1 MYGGSIV
8 KADPSHDQQN
18 SFVSVSPATQNMTHQ
33 GQVSGKIPPAFEH
46 DPLYT
51 PEVETSTCGSNQRD
65 EGGRFVEVTPTAHS
79 FPEKSPEEVCI
90 PGMDHG
96 IEHGNSTSSPYGNC
110 SRQDNSRT
118 LGRFTANTT
127 SASVFSGKPS
137 GLDLLLLAVT
147 ASPDANSDQDESE
160 CAGSQDTVSTNH
172 DTDDQLKEASIAT
185 SRPRR
190 TRIKPTQKEPMLPPA
205 KLTNNAVAPKRS
217 KSKKKTPK
225 SNDQKSASGAI
236 ETPSD
241 LDILRGRGGT
251 TNRHKGN
258 MRFRDEARKLR
269 SAYRDD
275 GVSRKEKYMYSNI
288 LLQAVKDYGGRFLEK
303 GDDGFW
309 YEMSENAARKK
320 ASQGSFYYRKDVS
333 SQWTLTLTAS
343 LFRCIVVQC
352 CEKGIGTKLL
362 VQFCT

>member
-1 MYGGSIV
+1 MYGRLIV
-8 KADPSHDQQN
+8 KADPSHDHQD
-18 SFVSVSPATQNMTHQ
+18 SFVSVSPATQNMAHQ
-33 GQVSGKIPPAFEH
+33 GQVSGKNPPFFDH
-46 DPLYT
+46 NSLYT

-65 EGGRFVEVTPTAHS
+65 EGGHFVEVTPTAHS

-90 PGMDHG
+90 SGKDHG
-96 IEHGNSTSSPYGNC
+96 IEIGNSTSSPYGNR
-110 SRQDNSRT
+110 SHQDNSRT
-118 LGRFTANTT
+118 LGKFTASTT
-127 SASVFSGKPS
+127 SVSDFSGKPS

-147 ASPDANSDQDESE
+147 ASPDANCDQDESE
-160 CAGSQDTVSTNH
+160 YAGSQETVSTNH
-172 DTDDQLKEASIAT
+172 DTDEQLKESSIAT

-190 TRIKPTQKEPMLPPA
+190 TRIKPTQKEAMLPPA

-225 SNDQKSASGAI
+225 SNDQKLASGAI

-269 SAYRDD
+269 SAYRDN
-275 GVSRKEKYMYSNI
+275 GVSRKEKYMYSNVCTNILALYFLTYTGFIVFNLSSYLFSHQI

-303 GDDGFW
+303 GNDGFW

-320 ASQGSFYYRKDVS
+320 ASQGAF
-333 SQWTLTLTAS
+333 
-343 LFRCIVVQC
+343 F
-352 CEKGIGTKLL
+352 IG
-362 VQFCT
+362 

>member
-1 MYGGSIV
+1 
-8 KADPSHDQQN
+8 
-18 SFVSVSPATQNMTHQ
+18 
-33 GQVSGKIPPAFEH
+33 
-46 DPLYT
+46 
-51 PEVETSTCGSNQRD
+51 
-65 EGGRFVEVTPTAHS
+65 
-79 FPEKSPEEVCI
+79 
-90 PGMDHG
+90 
-96 IEHGNSTSSPYGNC
+96 
-110 SRQDNSRT
+110 
-118 LGRFTANTT
+118 
-127 SASVFSGKPS
+127 
-137 GLDLLLLAVT
+137 
-147 ASPDANSDQDESE
+147 
-160 CAGSQDTVSTNH
+160 
-172 DTDDQLKEASIAT
+172 
-185 SRPRR
+185 
-190 TRIKPTQKEPMLPPA
+190 MLPPA

-320 ASQGSFYYRKDVS
+320 ASQVLREGNWD
-333 SQWTLTLTAS
+333 
-343 LFRCIVVQC
+343 
-352 CEKGIGTKLL
+352 
-362 VQFCT
+362 